1 MAKKKPLTGIQQEFK
16 RELKNLRRRAQSAFK
31 AGYLS
36 IEALRKIPEKIT
48 DEYVRKHASTRAIE
62 SLRNLT
68 AKKIRTPKA
77 ADLYRE
83 CYQNELEQSQPEQEP
98 LVERKE
104 IVNDYL
110 STLYEK
116 LEEAYYEPDLPHKIS
131 DNAQRRRMS
140 NVNRLSAIL
149 DSAVNHYGEDNINM
163 FLSDPEVVTKLNDI
177 IDKIAVTYAIS
188 EQRDADALV
197 IQFANV
203 FNGGPLSD
211 DQMQSLEE
219 YGAFDFSEDD
229 LL

>member
-36 IEALRKIPEKIT
+36 EEALRKIPEKIT

-68 AKKIRTPKA
+68 TKKIRTPKA
-77 ADLYRE
+77 KDLYRE
-83 CYQNELEQSQPEQEP
+83 AYQNELEQSRPEQEP
-98 LVERKE
+98 PVERKE

-116 LEEAYYEPDLPHKIS
+116 LEEAYHEPDLPHKIS

>member
-36 IEALRKIPEKIT
+36 EEAFRKIPEKIT

-62 SLRNLT
+62 SLRNLAT
-68 AKKIRTPKA
+68 KKIRTPKA
-77 ADLYRE
+77 KDLYRE
-83 CYQNELEQSQPEQEP
+83 AYQNELEQSQSEQEP
-98 LVERKE
+98 QVERQE
-104 IVNDYL
+104 IINDYL

-149 DSAVNHYGEDNINM
+149 DSAVNHYGEDNLNM

>member
-36 IEALRKIPEKIT
+36 EEALRKIPEKIT

-68 AKKIRTPKA
+68 TKRIRTPKA
-77 ADLYRE
+77 AELYRE
-83 CYQNELEQSQPEQEP
+83 AYQNELEQSQPEQEP
-98 LVERKE
+98 QVERKQ

-163 FLSDPEVVTKLNDI
+163 FLSDPEVVTKLNEI